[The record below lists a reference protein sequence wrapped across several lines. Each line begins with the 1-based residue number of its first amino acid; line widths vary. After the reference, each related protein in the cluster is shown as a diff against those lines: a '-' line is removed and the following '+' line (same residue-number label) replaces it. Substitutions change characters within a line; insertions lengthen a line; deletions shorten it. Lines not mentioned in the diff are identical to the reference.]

1 MRNSEYLN
9 RDQEIT
15 EHESPFKDGK
25 LRETLLWYLD
35 KNTNLARQEDLFDL
49 SHPEDTYSLNQL
61 IEKTQ
66 QDSTLL
72 EEINHFLK
80 LLIGKA
86 SQVGSHSRQELPD
99 IDALYKLLN
108 PDARQA
114 LSEQIKIENGFGNIS
129 EIEIDKALGEIE
141 AKSSLQSHPTLEG
154 KKDIDEEA
162 LEAFERKVI
171 RPEDKN

>member
-86 SQVGSHSRQELPD
+86 KQGESHSRQDLID
-99 IDALYKLLN
+99 INALYKILN
-108 PDARQA
+108 PKAGELI
-114 LSEQIKIENGFGNIS
+114 LSDE
-129 EIEIDKALGEIE
+129 EI
-141 AKSSLQSHPTLEG
+141 
-154 KKDIDEEA
+154 EEA
-162 LEAFERKVI
+162 LNSIEALSFQSFPKPKEAQDI
-171 RPEDKN
+171 NEEDLRNQF

>member
-15 EHESPFKDGK
+15 ERESPFKDGK

-86 SQVGSHSRQELPD
+86 KQGESHSRQGLID
-99 IDALYKLLN
+99 INALYKILN
-108 PDARQA
+108 PKAGELI
-114 LSEQIKIENGFGNIS
+114 LSDE
-129 EIEIDKALGEIE
+129 EI
-141 AKSSLQSHPTLEG
+141 
-154 KKDIDEEA
+154 EEA
-162 LEAFERKVI
+162 LNSIEALSFQSFPKPKGAQDINE
-171 RPEDKN
+171 EDLRNQF

>member
-86 SQVGSHSRQELPD
+86 KQGESHSRQDLID
-99 IDALYKLLN
+99 INALYKILN
-108 PDARQA
+108 PKAGELI
-114 LSEQIKIENGFGNIS
+114 LSDE
-129 EIEIDKALGEIE
+129 EI
-141 AKSSLQSHPTLEG
+141 
-154 KKDIDEEA
+154 EEA
-162 LEAFERKVI
+162 LNSIEALSFQSFPKPKGAQDINE
-171 RPEDKN
+171 EDLRNQF

>member
-49 SHPEDTYSLNQL
+49 SHPDDTYSLNQL

-86 SQVGSHSRQELPD
+86 KQGESHSRQDLID
-99 IDALYKLLN
+99 INALYKILN
-108 PDARQA
+108 PKAGELI
-114 LSEQIKIENGFGNIS
+114 LSDE
-129 EIEIDKALGEIE
+129 EI
-141 AKSSLQSHPTLEG
+141 
-154 KKDIDEEA
+154 EEA
-162 LEAFERKVI
+162 LNSIEALSFQSFPKPKGAQDINE
-171 RPEDKN
+171 EDLRNQF